1 MTNNILKEVKNELI
15 SKGKEPNID
24 NFDQYISQNKLFSI
38 LFFSKIIPNYTSILT
53 NISTIFSKFDSIK
66 LILCICEDTKEDFDE
81 VLLSIKDIS
90 CLIFNFESKS
100 RHNFI
105 LSYNIISLPCLIIL
119 NKDGIL
125 LDSLT
130 CERINNLKNYDLKGW
145 ENKFIVPNLYK
156 LKKLEI
162 GDVVKLSCH
171 AHELVYSNQQMKPGY
186 GNSGWICDMCRAS
199 HKSYTTN
206 FFCIICG
213 WDICD
218 KCYNKYK
225 NE

>member
-15 SKGKEPNID
+15 SKGNEPNID

-38 LFFSKIIPNYTSILT
+38 LFFSKIIPNYVSILT
-53 NISTIFSKFDSIK
+53 NISSIFSKFDSIK

-100 RHNFI
+100 RNNFI
-105 LSYNIISLPCLIIL
+105 SNYNIISLPCLIIL

-130 CERINNLKNYDLKGW
+130 YERINNLKNDDLKGW
-145 ENKFIVPNLYK
+145 ENKFIVPKLYK
-156 LKKLEI
+156 LKKLEL

-171 AHELVYSNQQMKPGY
+171 SHELVYSNQQMKPGY

-199 HKSYTTN
+199 YKSYITN

>member
-100 RHNFI
+100 RNNFI

-130 CERINNLKNYDLKGW
+130 CERINNLKN
-145 ENKFIVPNLYK
+145 
-156 LKKLEI
+156 
-162 GDVVKLSCH
+162 
-171 AHELVYSNQQMKPGY
+171 
-186 GNSGWICDMCRAS
+186 
-199 HKSYTTN
+199 
-206 FFCIICG
+206 
-213 WDICD
+213 
-218 KCYNKYK
+218 
-225 NE
+225 